1 MAPPRDLSGEI
12 RLLGPIMLKLMK
24 LRVISLA

>member
-1 MAPPRDLSGEI
+1 MAPPRDLSAKI